1 MCPAM
6 TSGICM
12 KPGNELLFLAL
23 GGSGEI
29 GMNVNLYG
37 CDGRWVM
44 VDLGMTFAD
53 PAYPGVDLILPDLS
67 FIEERRKDLLGIV
80 LTHGHEDH
88 IGAIPYLAADLGVP
102 LYATPFTAGLIA
114 GKLEE
119 EGLTEQIEVNIIE
132 LGGDFRLGSFG
143 LRFVPLA
150 HSIPEGNALLIDTPY
165 GKIFHTGDWKLD
177 DTPQLGA
184 PSTAA
189 ELSKIG
195 DEGILALVCDS
206 TNVFQEQ
213 ASGSEAGVREGL
225 DAVIGEAEGRVL
237 VTTFASNAA
246 RLKTLGHVAQD
257 TGRQVCVAGRSLD
270 RILRV
275 SKSVGYLTDFPPT
288 IDFDAAMKLP
298 RREVMIIATGGQGES
313 RAALARI
320 AFGQHKLAL
329 DQGDLVIFSSKQIPG
344 NEIAIGR
351 IQNELAAR
359 GIDMITD
366 RQAPVHVSGHP
377 GRPELAA
384 MYDWI
389 RPDIIVPVHGEM
401 RHMTEQARFA
411 RSRGIPHGIV
421 QKNGDLVRLAPNGP
435 EKLGEERVGRL
446 ILDGDVIPPADGA
459 TMNERRRAA
468 MFGSIAVAVAL
479 DGEDR
484 LKSGVEL
491 DLQGIPVEE
500 DKAAFLAEACDAAA
514 EAVAKNAGKDEDK
527 LRDAVR
533 LAVRRCAT
541 EWTGKKPVVSVLVVR
556 I

>member
-1 MCPAM
+1 
-6 TSGICM
+6 M

-37 CDGRWVM
+37 CEGKWVM
-44 VDLGMTFAD
+44 VDLGLTFAD
-53 PAYPGVDLILPDLS
+53 PNYPGVELVLPDLA
-67 FIEERRKDLLGIV
+67 FIEERREDLLGIV

-88 IGAIPYLAADLGVP
+88 IGAIPYLAHDLGVP

-119 EGLTEQIEVNIIE
+119 EGLTGKVKLNTVEME
-132 LGGDFRLGSFG
+132 GDFRLGPFG
-143 LRFVPLA
+143 FRYLPLA

-165 GKIFHTGDWKLD
+165 GKVFHTGDWKLD
-177 DTPQLGA
+177 DSPQLGD
-184 PSTAA
+184 PSTEA
-189 ELSKIG
+189 ELRAVG
-195 DEGILALVCDS
+195 DAGVLALVCDS
-206 TNVFQEQ
+206 TNVFQE
-213 ASGSEAGVREGL
+213 ASSGSELGVRKGL
-225 DAVIGEAEGRVL
+225 DDVIQDADCRVL

-270 RILRV
+270 RILQV
-275 SKSVGYLTDFPPT
+275 SKSVGYLTDFPPV
-288 IDFDAAMKLP
+288 IDFETAMRLP

-329 DQGDLVIFSSKQIPG
+329 DPGDLVVFSSKQIPG

-351 IQNELAAR
+351 IQNELAAK
-359 GIDMITD
+359 GVEMITD

-384 MYDWI
+384 MYEWI
-389 RPDIIVPVHGEM
+389 RPEIIVPVHGEM
-401 RHMTEQARFA
+401 RHMMEQARFA
-411 RSRGIPHGIV
+411 KARGIPHGIV
-421 QKNGDLVRLAPNGP
+421 QKNGDLVRLAPGGP
-435 EKLGEERVGRL
+435 EKIGEEKVGRL
-446 ILDGDVIPPADGA
+446 VLDGDVILHADGG
-459 TMNERRRAA
+459 TMNERRRLALA
-468 MFGSIAVAVAL
+468 GLISVAVTLDGDDRLQGAVAV
-479 DGEDR
+479 DM
-484 LKSGVEL
+484 
-491 DLQGIPVEE
+491 QGIPVEE
-500 DKAAFLAEACDAAA
+500 DRDAFLREAGEAAA
-514 EAVAKNAGKDEDK
+514 EAVAKGAGNEDK
-527 LRDAVR
+527 LREAIR

-541 EWTGKKPVVSVLVVR
+541 DWTGKKPQVSVLLIR

>member
-1 MCPAM
+1 
-6 TSGICM
+6 M
-12 KPGNELLFLAL
+12 KPGDELLFLAL

-37 CDGRWVM
+37 CRGKWIM

-53 PAYPGVDLILPDLS
+53 PAYPGVELVLPDLG
-67 FIEERRKDLLGIV
+67 FIEERREDLLGIV

-88 IGAIPYLAADLGVP
+88 IGAIPYLAHDLGVP

-119 EGLTEQIEVNIIE
+119 EGLTREVE
-132 LGGDFRLGSFG
+132 LNTVEMEGDFRLGPFG
-143 LRFVPLA
+143 LRYVPLA

-165 GKIFHTGDWKLD
+165 GRIFHTGDWKLD
-177 DTPQLGA
+177 DTPQLGD
-184 PSTAA
+184 PSTEA
-189 ELSKIG
+189 ELRAIG
-195 DEGILALVCDS
+195 DEGVLALVCDS
-206 TNVFQEQ
+206 TNVFQEL

-225 DAVIGEAEGRVL
+225 DDVVAGVEGRVL

-257 TGRQVCVAGRSLD
+257 TGRRVCVAGRSLD

-275 SKSVGYLTDFPPT
+275 SQSVGYLTDFPET
-288 IDFDAAMKLP
+288 VDFETAMRLP
-298 RREVMIIATGGQGES
+298 PREVMIIATGGQGEQ

-320 AFGQHKLAL
+320 AFDQHKLKL
-329 DQGDLVIFSSKQIPG
+329 DRGDLVIFSSKQIPG

-351 IQNELAAR
+351 IQNELAAK
-359 GIDMITD
+359 GIEMITD

-389 RPDIIVPVHGEM
+389 RPQIIVPVHGEM
-401 RHMTEQARFA
+401 RHMMEHARFA

-421 QKNGDLVRLAPNGP
+421 QKNGDLVRLAPDGP
-435 EKLGEERVGRL
+435 EKLSEEKVGRFV
-446 ILDGDVIPPADGA
+446 LDGDVILPADGE
-459 TMNERRRAA
+459 TMNQRRRLAFA
-468 MFGSIAVAVAL
+468 GLISVAVAL
-479 DGEDR
+479 DGDDR
-484 LKSGVEL
+484 RKGDVEM

-500 DKAAFLAEACDAAA
+500 DKAAFLEEACAAA
-514 EAVAKNAGKDEDK
+514 AGAVERSRGSEDK
-527 LRDAVR
+527 LRDEVR
-533 LAVRRCAT
+533 LAVRRVAT
-541 EWTGKKPVVSVLVVR
+541 EWTGKKPVVTVLFVR
-556 I
+556 T